1 MEETIVVECSR
12 QSSIEGTSNN
22 YTTLADWTCDCGS
35 GIVLDIGD
43 KIQVHS
49 GFVSEKGAQAGE
61 IEIKERERSDTVT
74 VTVSKEIEYKYPFTF
89 DVIQPFLG
97 LGSPIHAVEVYSHQV
112 ELGGSEEKPITI
124 NDGKTNIIYS
134 PYITTNGEFYATL
147 PRRHCGWNA
156 SVDAT
161 LGNLWE
167 TFDLHTGVVGNVVDA
182 PLDGGEANLN
192 INFTEAWQFCPADYV
207 LIQQS
212 GKEFA
217 TPKIKGM
224 IRNDNSRYTLF
235 RAKSVYRSASSAA
248 VVGGDKRA
256 LLGGSATNTGDAPG
270 TAGYQDAVD
279 LRDPAVLYDFDQ
291 VKNLVEL
298 SSKVGFNKPQDV
310 AVELTQQLNLREKP
324 KELSIYHQSNVG
336 VSDEYVKQVL
346 YKYYESPCFKAYN
359 CAGTAAYTADYWDK
373 FRRVQNTTDDDLDSA
388 HMYMSQYQHIGVKRP
403 DLFIQGRET
412 NGAQGFLKSNEGDAR
427 NTPQNAQVL
436 NLGLEWT
443 QPNLDKLNKLF
454 VIQGTYDELFTG
466 INQQGPHNASSTY
479 YDIEPNK
486 HRFIHFNKQ
495 DEWTTSANHASGYYR
510 HNPKASLGY
519 DLYGMREGDT
529 VPTGA
534 GLFYHYDNTM
544 ASYPIFFDYNPDTA
558 NFQMND
564 VGYCEDAGGGTSD
577 INDLAYGWARKV
589 RKPATDS
596 VSGFDQ
602 FYIGIQFTHTG
613 NGVPAF
619 LYNGLSHIALSTNGS
634 AAGVPGG
641 RRFGWD
647 YHFSAYGN
655 ACLLPYS
662 GLVEDFRTSI
672 QPAGAATDFKQHYC
686 VATSAYGLQSS
697 VRSAA
702 AAYNKIFLGGDSPAI
717 GYDENEERF
726 FVSNLHMGEPVG
738 NPSDAGAIAIV
749 NASGITTT
757 AAVDPNSNA
766 DNPCYKINKRMLG
779 TSYCVNVAPYTPLPE
794 AKTFSTLI
802 YPNQLAFSN
811 NLEPFTPYDSQGGMF
826 IEQVAVP
833 ENIWTENLFGVL
845 GFDYSQ
851 FTNTDTSR
859 QVTVRDRL
867 NATNMKFLATQ
878 APIAVE
884 DMIGWTKNG
893 FGNSIEGITPGLT
906 YVRKQYD
913 TPGKTTPDDG
923 SFANLL
929 PAATVILEST
939 NTSTKIVALDL
950 PTKTARPYYAIRSDI
965 IPQSQFVGGNADLPE
980 KSGAAAVNR
989 PVVAIVN
996 KINGYGDFYS
1006 SESQQLI
1013 FTNTQK
1019 RVITQIKT
1027 SIHDPDGSYAKVNKS
1042 SSVIYKIIKQ
1052 RNIDLTP
1059 VQTYLESKNKQQQLL
1074 AQQAVSMLK
1083 DPADANPNYKYAFN
1097 N

>member
-12 QSSIEGTSNN
+12 QSSVEGTSNN
-22 YTTLADWTCDCGS
+22 YTSLAEWTCDCGS

-61 IEIKERERSDTVT
+61 IEIKERVRGDTVT
-74 VTVSKEIEYKYPFTF
+74 VNVSKEIDYRYPFPF
-89 DVIQPFLG
+89 PDPGLGDVIT
-97 LGSPIHAVEVYSHQV
+97 SKEIYSHQV
-112 ELGGSEEKPITI
+112 ELGGNEDVPVTI
-124 NDGKTNIIYS
+124 NDGKTNFIYS
-134 PYITTNGEFYATL
+134 PYLTTNGEFYASL

-156 SVDAT
+156 SITAT
-161 LGNLWE
+161 ALTPWE
-167 TFDLHTGVVGNVVDA
+167 EWDSHTGVVGNVIHG
-182 PLDGGEANLN
+182 PLDGGERETNV
-192 INFTEAWQFCPADYV
+192 NFIDAWQFCPADYYLPILAHNDGA
-207 LIQQS
+207 LI
-212 GKEFA
+212 K
-217 TPKIKGM
+217 KGM

-248 VVGGDKRA
+248 AVGGEKRA
-256 LLGGSATNTGDAPG
+256 LLGGAATDTSDAPG
-270 TAGYQDAVD
+270 TTGYQDAVD
-279 LRDPAVLYDFDQ
+279 LRDPAILYDYDQ

-298 SSKVGFNKPQDV
+298 SSKKGFNKPQDV
-310 AVELTQQLNLREKP
+310 AVELTQQLNLRGEAQ
-324 KELSIYHQSNVG
+324 ELSIYHLANTKAPNP
-336 VSDEYVKQVL
+336 DEFIKQVL

-359 CAGTAAYTADYWDK
+359 CAGTAAFKASDWDA
-373 FRRVQNTTDDDLDSA
+373 FRKVQSTTDADLDSA
-388 HMYMSQYQHIGVKRP
+388 HLYMSQYQHIGVKRP

-412 NGAQGFLKSNEGDAR
+412 NGAQGFLKSNEGDAA
-427 NTPQNAQVL
+427 NTPQNSQVL

-454 VIQGTYDELFTG
+454 NVQAKYDELFTG
-466 INQQGPHNASSTY
+466 IYQQGPMNASTTY

-495 DEWTTSANHASGYYR
+495 DEWTTTANNASGYYR

-519 DLYGMREGDT
+519 DLYGIREGDSK
-529 VPTGA
+529 PTSE
-534 GLFYHYDNTM
+534 FYQYDRTM
-544 ASYPIFFDYNPDTA
+544 ATYPIFFDYNPDTA
-558 NFQMND
+558 NFNIND

-589 RKPATDS
+589 RKES
-596 VSGFDQ
+596 SISQSGVDV

-613 NGVPAF
+613 NGVPYF
-619 LYNGLSHIALSTNGS
+619 LYNGLSHIALTTNGS
-634 AAGVPGG
+634 GTGVPGG

-647 YHFSAYGN
+647 HHFSAYGN
-655 ACLLPYS
+655 ACILPYS
-662 GLVEDFRTSI
+662 GMVENDA
-672 QPAGAATDFKQHYC
+672 AGIKPQGCTDFKEHFV
-686 VATSAYGLQSS
+686 VATSAFGLAPEI
-697 VRSAA
+697 RSAG
-702 AAYNKIFLGGDSPAI
+702 AAYNKIFLGGDEPAI
-717 GYDENEERF
+717 GFDENEERF
-726 FVSNLHMGEPVG
+726 FISNLHMGEPIG

-749 NASGITTT
+749 NASGVTTT

-779 TSYCVNVAPYTPLPE
+779 TSYCPNVAPYTPLPK
-794 AKTFSTLI
+794 AGSVSTKV
-802 YPNQLAFSN
+802 YPNQIAFSN
-811 NLEPFTPYDSQGGMF
+811 NLEAFTPYDSQGGMF

-833 ENIWTENLFGVL
+833 ENIWSENLFGVL

-851 FTNTDTSR
+851 FNNTDISR
-859 QVTVRDRL
+859 QVSIKDRF
-867 NATNMKFLATQ
+867 NATNMKFLTTQ

-893 FGNSIEGITPGLT
+893 FGNSIELITPGPS
-906 YVRKQYD
+906 YVRKEFDKPESNPAETD
-913 TPGKTTPDDG
+913 T
-923 SFANLL
+923 SCYANLL
-929 PAATVILEST
+929 PAATVVLPST

-989 PVVAIVN
+989 PVVAVVN

-1027 SIHDPDGSYAKVNKS
+1027 SVHDPDGSYAKVNKS

-1074 AQQAVSMLK
+1074 AQQATSMLI
-1083 DPADANPNYKYAFN
+1083 DPANANPNYKYAFN